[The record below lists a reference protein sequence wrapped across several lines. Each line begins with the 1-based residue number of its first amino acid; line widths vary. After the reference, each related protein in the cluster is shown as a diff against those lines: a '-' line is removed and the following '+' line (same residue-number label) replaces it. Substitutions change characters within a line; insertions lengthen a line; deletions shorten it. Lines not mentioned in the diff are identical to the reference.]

1 MKKILLP
8 SLIVLI
14 AIVAMSI
21 VSAFNFG
28 EKSPIYV
35 KGKVRIDDELRDSL
49 QGVSTMFV
57 VIYDLDSPMPM
68 PFGAMRER
76 LSAEQ
81 LASGS
86 PIPFMVTKEKLQM
99 MNPNAPMP
107 KRMSVKVR
115 MDKDGLGGRDQ
126 PGDLTGVIS
135 ELRFGASD
143 VTVDVN
149 ELVKGEKG

>member
-14 AIVAMSI
+14 AIVGMSI

-35 KGKVRIDDELRDSL
+35 KGEVRISDALRDSL
-49 QGVSTMFV
+49 EGISTMFV

-81 LASGS
+81 LTGGG
-86 PIPFMVTKEKLQM
+86 PIPFLVTKEKLQM

-135 ELRFGASD
+135 ELHFGASD

>member
-8 SLIVLI
+8 SLIALV
-14 AIVAMSI
+14 AIIGMSI
-21 VSAFNFG
+21 ASAFNFG

-35 KGKVRIDDELRDSL
+35 KGEVRVSDTLRSSL
-49 QGVSTMFV
+49 TGVSTMFV

-81 LASGS
+81 LESGA

-107 KRMSVKVR
+107 RRISVKVR
-115 MDKDGLGGRDQ
+115 MDKDGMGGRDQ

-135 ELRFGASD
+135 ELNFGASD
-143 VTVDVN
+143 VIVDVN

>member
-14 AIVAMSI
+14 AIVGMSI

-35 KGKVRIDDELRDSL
+35 KGEVRISDALRDSL
-49 QGVSTMFV
+49 EGVSTMFV

-81 LASGS
+81 LADYLLA
-86 PIPFMVTKEKLQM
+86 IHNH
-99 MNPNAPMP
+99 MNFGMQSLPNEPNP
-107 KRMSVKVR
+107 CVR
-115 MDKDGLGGRDQ
+115 HN
-126 PGDLTGVIS
+126 I
-135 ELRFGASD
+135 
-143 VTVDVN
+143 
-149 ELVKGEKG
+149 